1 MTGFRVGSSVRFGA
15 AVAPPAFFP
24 PAFFPPAFFPP
35 VLFPPAF
42 FEVACFSSSGIAVR
56 ALAGEPEETRALREW
71 WADPPAASL
80 PTRFGRLLPAE
91 LAGRAAREAGA
102 S

>member
-24 PAFFPPAFFPP
+24 PAFFPPA
-35 VLFPPAF
+35 L

-56 ALAGEPEETRALREW
+56 APAGEPEEARALRER

-80 PTRFGRLLPAE
+80 PTRFGRLLRAE